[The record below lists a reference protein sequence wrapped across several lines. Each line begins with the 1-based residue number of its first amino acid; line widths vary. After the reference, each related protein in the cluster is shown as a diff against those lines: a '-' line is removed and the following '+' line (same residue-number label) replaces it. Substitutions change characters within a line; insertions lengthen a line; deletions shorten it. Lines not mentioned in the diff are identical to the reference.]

1 MPLLC
6 RERSES
12 QIPKRRVSRFLQIKR
27 EAVSLFVRWHHL
39 PRRGYAA
46 PRLPDVTPSLRP
58 FGPSRR
64 VAGEGSF
71 PWPLTASPPS
81 RISLVFQ
88 LTKKMMMVDE
98 GALRV
103 SLLSVCLV
111 LLDVG
116 HKTIDRD
123 DRKTDRPTDRR
134 GGQGAA
140 AAAMRQR

>member
-1 MPLLC
+1 M
-6 RERSES
+6 
-12 QIPKRRVSRFLQIKR
+12 
-27 EAVSLFVRWHHL
+27 
-39 PRRGYAA
+39 
-46 PRLPDVTPSLRP
+46 
-58 FGPSRR
+58 
-64 VAGEGSF
+64 
-71 PWPLTASPPS
+71 
-81 RISLVFQ
+81 FQ

>member
-1 MPLLC
+1 M
-6 RERSES
+6 
-12 QIPKRRVSRFLQIKR
+12 
-27 EAVSLFVRWHHL
+27 SLFVRWHHL

-58 FGPSRR
+58 FGPSRH

-123 DRKTDRPTDRR
+123 DRKTDRPTDRPTDGVGKGR
-134 GGQGAA
+134 RQWRCGRDSNGATVDARRIGGT
-140 AAAMRQR
+140 R